1 MKKLSLLFLF
11 FALTVNTYA
20 QNWPKTYSEFSQQ
33 IVEEIIETYDKGYLM
48 RGICNYSGHSA
59 SWLMKTDINGNV
71 LWSKVVDGNNNFEV
85 GITSYAQTADGGL
98 IMCGQALGDDMDVF
112 VAKLNACGEKEW
124 CKAYYVG
131 NDPDSPWDIIPL
143 PEGGYIV
150 AAQDWGYQNYQ
161 TSASLVRLDEQGEI
175 LWEQSYAVNT
185 TIWAERPYDLKMMEN
200 GDYILS
206 GECGHPRPGTL
217 DPKYLHPFFV
227 KTDHEG
233 NEIREKA
240 WGVEEDFSAGVSQ
253 SAVSKRGNIYSPGL
267 NYYDAFTSNLYWCPT
282 MITTS
287 PSGNEVRY
295 KNIPDST
302 IWGGACAITW
312 LPDSTLLVGVDYLDE
327 ALNDSVPWEGLYKLD
342 TLGNVLSTKLLVNN
356 EIWAPSSVINTRDNK
371 IVVVSVGGEYGVNE
385 KSYLWKLN
393 QDLEYDSLYTQPRVY
408 DSLCPGGIT
417 SGVIQLDCDSIM
429 VGIKDPVN
437 ITEETNMPASPN
449 PARENVTLSLP
460 KYLVK
465 KHKGDILTSTTR
477 YNLSQYPSLLRGY
490 DINGRQVYEEKLP
503 AGTQTK
509 EIDISNWQAG
519 MYVFKLS
526 IQPGAETTVKVMKTD
541 SF

>member
-20 QNWPKTYSEFSQQ
+20 QNWPKTYSEYIPQ
-33 IVEEIIETYDKGYLM
+33 IVEYVIESYDRGYIMEGL
-48 RGICNYSGHSA
+48 CNYSGHSA
-59 SWLMKTDINGNV
+59 SWLTKTDINGNV

-98 IMCGQALGDDMDVF
+98 ILCGQALGDDMDVF

-124 CKAYYVG
+124 CKVYYVG

-150 AAQDWGYQNYQ
+150 AAQDWGCQNYQ

-175 LWEQSYAVNT
+175 LWEQSYAANT
-185 TIWAERPYDLKMMEN
+185 TIWAERPYDLKIMEN

-233 NEIREKA
+233 NEIWEKA

-253 SAVSKRGNIYSPGL
+253 SVVSKRGNIYSPGL

-295 KNIPDST
+295 KNIVDST
-302 IWGGACAITW
+302 IWGGGYSMAW
-312 LPDSTLLVGVDYLDE
+312 MPDSTLLVGVS
-327 ALNDSVPWEGLYKLD
+327 DSVPNIPSEMTLYKMD
-342 TLGNVLSTKLLVNN
+342 TLGNIISTKQLRNDM
-356 EIWAPSSVINTRDNK
+356 AMASSIILTQDNK
-371 IVVVSVGGEYGVNE
+371 IVVTGIIYYGN
-385 KSYLWKLN
+385 SYGCYLWKLN

-408 DSLCPGGIT
+408 DSLCPGGIA

-449 PARENVTLSLP
+449 PARENVTLGLP

-526 IQPGAETTVKVMKTD
+526 IQPGAETTVKVMKTT